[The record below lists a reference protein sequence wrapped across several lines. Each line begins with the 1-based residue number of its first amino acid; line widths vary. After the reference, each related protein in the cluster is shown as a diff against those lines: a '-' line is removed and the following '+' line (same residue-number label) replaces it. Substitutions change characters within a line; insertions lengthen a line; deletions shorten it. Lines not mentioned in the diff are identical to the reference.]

1 LAAELCNCDKGK
13 KKTTFSPRLAR
24 SQKLFAPDSW
34 RLAALSVPQAPRI
47 FLLSPWRY
55 GSVQLHSPP
64 TTCLHGVVVHENISH
79 RLAHPSQ
86 KKFPVGDEEPSYLRD
101 FLRPRLLPH
110 VCKSCTEFVP
120 WFQGACGV
128 IPPSKVR
135 PPPLL
140 QADLPLFSLACD
152 RYSQLSFF
160 FCHATRSSA
169 GQIGRCKD
177 RGTTWCGVMR
187 LVFLQC
193 ACTVL
198 CTVAQRCFS
207 SFFFFFRFSLLGDF
221 LALDLL
227 TLVPERHPRTLARQE
242 RCALLFVSHKQLSLP
257 CLLDNLSPSASLLVV
272 YQRAHNKCQRRWVRV
287 CTTQC

>member
-1 LAAELCNCDKGK
+1 MAAELCNCDKGK
-13 KKTTFSPRLAR
+13 KKNHLLSTLSALAEA
-24 SQKLFAPDSW
+24 FAPDSW

-64 TTCLHGVVVHENISH
+64 TTCLHGVVAHENISH
-79 RLAHPSQ
+79 RLTAHPSQ

-135 PPPLL
+135 SPPL

-187 LVFLQC
+187 LVFLQS

-198 CTVAQRCFS
+198 CTVAQRWFFLILLLFSLFS
-207 SFFFFFRFSLLGDF
+207 SG
-221 LALDLL
+221 
-227 TLVPERHPRTLARQE
+227 
-242 RCALLFVSHKQLSLP
+242 
-257 CLLDNLSPSASLLVV
+257 
-272 YQRAHNKCQRRWVRV
+272 
-287 CTTQC
+287 